1 MTGVQTCALPI
12 FRERGEYVI
21 NTVPESLAQTVQQ
34 CSQNFPPEVSE
45 AEATGLHL
53 LPSEKIATPRIAE
66 TKVQY
71 ECRLHQIL
79 RFGDAHLIVGKVVLM
94 HARRGLIR
102 DYKIDP
108 SEYTPLG
115 RIGGRTYCTLGK
127 LIHV

>member
-1 MTGVQTCALPI
+1 M
-12 FRERGEYVI
+12 
-21 NTVPESLAQTVQQ
+21 PESLAQTVQQ

-71 ECRLHQIL
+71 GCRLHQIL